1 MSCNICV
8 ENYNRSNRSII
19 KCDFCEFESCKECNK
34 RYILNTMED
43 AHCMN
48 CKKKW
53 DRKIMFDK
61 FEKVFVNKIYK
72 TYREEILFDREKG
85 LLPITQPYVER
96 ELKVEEIDRDILALR
111 SDIQELYGKLE
122 KLQNKRNEL
131 LNNKHTDVERKQ
143 FIRPCSNGDCKGFL
157 STQWKCGICSKYTC
171 KDCLEV
177 IINDDE
183 HKCDP
188 NDVETAKL
196 ILKDTKNC
204 PQCGTSIFKIE
215 GCDQMF
221 CTQCH
226 TAFSW
231 KTGRIETGV
240 IHNPHYFQWLNNNR
254 REIPRNP
261 NDMRCG
267 RVIDHY
273 FYNSLRRRSRDF
285 GFIRDITDK
294 IRNFI
299 HLREIV
305 LPTFRVD
312 RINDNLQL
320 RISYMRDKITEENF
334 KKTLQKR
341 EKDIQKKT
349 ELYQILQVFVD
360 CMTELLYR
368 YEEHVSN
375 TLRDNEE
382 IKNEMNALREYV
394 NTTMENISKVY
405 NSKKYII
412 NGLWEFL

>member
-43 AHCMN
+43 AHCMS

-61 FEKVFVNKIYK
+61 FEKVFVNKTYK
-72 TYREEILFDREKG
+72 IYREEILFDREKG

-122 KLQNKRNEL
+122 KLQNKKNEL
-131 LNNKHTDVERKQ
+131 LNNKHSDVERKQ

-188 NDVETAKL
+188 NNVETTKL

-285 GFIRDITDK
+285 CFIRGIADK

-334 KKTLQKR
+334 KRTLQKR

-405 NSKKYII
+405 NSKQYFI
-412 NGLWEFL
+412 NDTWEFL

>member
-19 KCDFCEFESCKECNK
+19 KCDFCDFESCKECNK

-43 AHCMN
+43 AHCMS

-61 FEKVFVNKIYK
+61 FEKVFVNKTYK

-122 KLQNKRNEL
+122 KLQNKKNEL

-188 NDVETAKL
+188 NNVETAKL

-215 GCDQMF
+215 GCDQIW

-285 GFIRDITDK
+285 GFIRDISDK

-312 RINDNLQL
+312 RINDNLKL

-334 KKTLQKR
+334 KRTLQKR

-405 NSKKYII
+405 NSKQYFI
-412 NGLWEFL
+412 NDTWEFL